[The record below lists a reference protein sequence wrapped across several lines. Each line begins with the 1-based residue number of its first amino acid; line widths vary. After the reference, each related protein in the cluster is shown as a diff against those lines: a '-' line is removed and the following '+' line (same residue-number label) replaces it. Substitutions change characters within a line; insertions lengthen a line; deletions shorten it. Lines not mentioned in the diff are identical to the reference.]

1 VDAQDNTKDA
11 EVNIQ
16 GEALTDL
23 HVTDEQADH
32 VRAGA
37 APGGRLFLGT
47 EVGVFVS

>member
-1 VDAQDNTKDA
+1 MDAQNNTKDD
-11 EVNIQ
+11 EINIQ

-23 HVTDEQADH
+23 PVTDEQADG
-32 VRAGA
+32 VRAGG